1 MSWISPKDEAAAY
14 HIPGRSYDVPVK
26 YLGDMT
32 TSTDNGITVPTN
44 LVVDPIGNSAWIH
57 EGNTWKHRETKDR
70 GRALDHREVN
80 ALLSSVQSTAP
91 HTPKPTLPSASEL
104 LNSNQRFLSRAS
116 AYLPTGR
123 QERDPKCIDKEHIDA
138 GHRSLWNSKSKNLLS
153 WRGVD
158 ASGANYG
165 MEPTIKRMIDRN
177 QLPDKS
183 RAQIEAEMN
192 LAQQR
197 VSNRINDRSGPV
209 EFGLNVPP
217 DHQRPHP
224 ATRPVISI
232 SDIAQPT
239 TALNFS

>member
-1 MSWISPKDEAAAY
+1 MSWISPKDEATAY
-14 HIPGRSYDVPVK
+14 HIPGQSYDRPVK

-32 TSTDNGITVPTN
+32 TSTDNGITVPTD
-44 LVVDPIGNSAWIH
+44 LVVDPVGNSAWIF
-57 EGNTWKHRETKDR
+57 EGNAWKHRETKDR
-70 GRALDHREVN
+70 GRGLDDREVN

-91 HTPKPTLPSASEL
+91 HALKFTLPSASEL

-116 AYLPTGR
+116 AYLPTDR
-123 QERDPKCIDKEHIDA
+123 QERDPKCIDKEHVDA

-183 RAQIEAEMN
+183 RAQIEAEMKE
-192 LAQQR
+192 AQWL
-197 VSNRINDRSGPV
+197 VSQRINDRSGPV
-209 EFGLNVPP
+209 EFGLNVPA
-217 DHQRPHP
+217 DDQRPRP

-232 SDIAQPT
+232 SDITQPT
-239 TALNFS
+239 NFS